1 LVKHHLSTANAA
13 LFNALFGQRPAAAP
27 FSDAELRFRLPQRFG
42 KAAFANSQHNPVQHT
57 LLATSR
63 RRSILVLATLNC
75 VSGCLISLAKPHL
88 PTTNAISFNTRFWQQ
103 TIAAPF

>member
-13 LFNALFGQRPAAAP
+13 LFNALFWQRTAAAP